1 MELSKSEKYLL
12 RKGEALPTVTPNMA
26 HVVSQY
32 RREGLEEEMHDG
44 KFSVEGSGGRHY
56 SGSSGTPLGNV
67 VSSSHVMKKY
77 AASFTSDGGSS
88 SGYRG
93 SSDTYRQ
100 VPEVYSPLWLNSN
113 LNLPRDRATIN
124 AWARSFF
131 ALNPIVQNAISLHAT
146 YPISKLNIKCK
157 NPEVNAFFE
166 NMIDEIDLEN
176 ICVQIAQEYWTLGE
190 AFVYAELN
198 ESTATWSRLLIQN
211 PDYITVKNSVIA
223 GEPIISLRPDENLR
237 RICTGNTA
245 SDIQQRQQLDRSIV
259 EHVRKGRDIPLSNF
273 YASHIA
279 RKIAPYEVRGTG
291 LPVSCFRQLMLFDK
305 LRECYS
311 TDCEVLTTEG
321 FKRIDEITEIS
332 TDVSPTPGYVN
343 GIQLDESGNVAG
355 VLKLKEG
362 IKVACFNKDT
372 EELEYHVPEELHM
385 SKYTGKML
393 HFNSSNMDVLV
404 TPNHKMWAS
413 QRHGKEF
420 GEYDLIRASEFDP
433 KKVYKF
439 RSVTNWTGKDVE
451 FADVAGHKI
460 PIDVYL
466 TFLGHTISEGCV
478 DTGLAKSTGYYRS
491 RIAIS
496 QNTSN
501 ETAMLNMRNG
511 MDQFAAACG
520 KKVSHEVAFRA
531 GGFSNEPRERWM
543 GTFSSKKIVGFI
555 KEEIGFDGLC
565 DAQHKRIPRWVLQL
579 PKERLLVLLD
589 ALMAGDGTLTKI
601 QVGTSYRYSTSCKRL
616 SDDVQE
622 LAFKCGRSVF
632 ISSAKRDTCIEYTV
646 RWSDSDR
653 GAYPQLYHNG
663 TKLGS
668 IDEVDYD
675 DAVWCLT
682 VPTGLFVTRRNN
694 RITIQGNSKFSQ
706 ADNMIN
712 PLTLVKIGGGADNY
726 KPTPADLE
734 QWRQIFEESQYDKDF
749 KIFTHDGVNVE
760 RVGFGQGI
768 YDISG
773 DVTQLL
779 KEIYI
784 GLLVPQVIMDGGAD
798 VTYANGGVALD
809 VLRQRYMQFRNTL
822 SSWLRRKIFA
832 PISKIN
838 DFYDI
843 VDGEKVLIVPTVEWN
858 HMSLFD
864 MGDYIQN
871 LSQLLSQEPR
881 KVSVQTLYKSLGLEY
896 EDEQRKI
903 RRENIDQII
912 AAKEMEAMQRMSLN
926 DLRSIGEEDEIQEI
940 TESPLP
946 GEQALDPA
954 QPGGLPGMPGGDL
967 GMGGPGM
974 GGGGLI
980 PPMPPMGG
988 GMGGP
993 PPPMGGPPGG
1003 GGGGPPPPAGL

>member
-332 TDVSPTPGYVN
+332 TDTNPKSEYVN
-343 GIQLDESGNVAG
+343 GVQLDENNNITG
-355 VLKLKEG
+355 VLKLKDG

-385 SKYTGKML
+385 SKYAGKML

-451 FADVAGHKI
+451 FADVAG
-460 PIDVYL
+460 
-466 TFLGHTISEGCV
+466 
-478 DTGLAKSTGYYRS
+478 
-491 RIAIS
+491 
-496 QNTSN
+496 
-501 ETAMLNMRNG
+501 
-511 MDQFAAACG
+511 
-520 KKVSHEVAFRA
+520 
-531 GGFSNEPRERWM
+531 
-543 GTFSSKKIVGFI
+543 
-555 KEEIGFDGLC
+555 
-565 DAQHKRIPRWVLQL
+565 
-579 PKERLLVLLD
+579 
-589 ALMAGDGTLTKI
+589 
-601 QVGTSYRYSTSCKRL
+601 
-616 SDDVQE
+616 
-622 LAFKCGRSVF
+622 
-632 ISSAKRDTCIEYTV
+632 
-646 RWSDSDR
+646 
-653 GAYPQLYHNG
+653 
-663 TKLGS
+663 S
-668 IDEVDYD
+668 INEVDYD